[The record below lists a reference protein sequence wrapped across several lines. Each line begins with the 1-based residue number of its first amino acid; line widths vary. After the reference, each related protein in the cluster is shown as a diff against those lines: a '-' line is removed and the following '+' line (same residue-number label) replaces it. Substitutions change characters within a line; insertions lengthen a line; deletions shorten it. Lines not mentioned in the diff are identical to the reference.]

1 MMIQRL
7 LDQIRQ
13 VILGD
18 GLHDCTI
25 AKIEYVLDEHAKVYF
40 KAADVLI
47 LPYTHIF
54 H

>member
-1 MMIQRL
+1 MMDPKIIGPTPR
-7 LDQIRQ
+7 

-18 GLHDCTI
+18 ALHDCTI
-25 AKIEYVLDEHAKVYF
+25 AKVEYVLDEHAELYF

-47 LPYTHIF
+47 LPYTHIV